1 MEPPT
6 KKVKRRRNND
16 PSKQLSEEEKKLH
29 HIQSEH
35 RRREQIRSTFD
46 RLVEIVPDLTAN
58 EKRSELTVI
67 TKTTSYIEK
76 LREQN
81 KRLVD
86 LAQKKGIPMEKS
98 VIKS

>member
-16 PSKQLSEEEKKLH
+16 PSKQLSEEEK
-29 HIQSEH
+29 
-35 RRREQIRSTFD
+35 IRSTFD